1 MPLSFIRTF
10 HPVGQ
15 GAFYTEQ
22 HRDGDQMLT
31 IVYDCGSLTAPRER
45 FLRKVATALPSGT
58 VIDLLF
64 ISHFHADHING
75 LDELKRKYT
84 IRAVVLP
91 KITEEARILVKLEN
105 FLAYEGFSSVL
116 IDNPRAY
123 FGRRTRIILVEPI
136 ELDDSTA
143 AVREID
149 ANNNRFIEVP
159 AEKDQELRDS
169 AAPAGRQTGRL
180 RTIASGTP
188 LQLMLH
194 KTLFWEYIPYNY
206 EFTARRTAFMAM
218 LKKLKIELGTLGNLE
233 QIISRKKDLSKA
245 YRSLDGDLN
254 ENSLV
259 VYSGSLTDRIMLLH
273 RGNYHTCWHPFYDR
287 LEKEGCLYLGDVDL
301 TIPALPANLQAR
313 LGSRWHLIQTL
324 QVPHHGSVHNFS
336 SLTLDKGVQAVISY
350 GSDNTYGH
358 PSAHVIGQLHLVQA
372 TPILVTE
379 QLETAFYLHS

>member
-1 MPLSFIRTF
+1 MSQSFIRTF

-22 HRDGDQMLT
+22 HREGDHALT

-91 KITEEARILVKLEN
+91 KLTEEARVLVKLEN
-105 FLAYEGFSSVL
+105 FLEYEGFSSVL

-123 FGRRTRIILVEPI
+123 FGRRTRIIQVEPI
-136 ELDDSTA
+136 DPNSGTA
-143 AVREID
+143 AEVVASD
-149 ANNNRFIEVP
+149 NGPFVDVP

-169 AAPAGRQTGRL
+169 AAPAGRNPGRL

-188 LQLMLH
+188 LRLMLH
-194 KTLFWEYIPYNY
+194 KTTFWEYVPYNY
-206 EFTARRTAFMAM
+206 EFAARRTAFLAM
-218 LKKLKIELGTLGNLE
+218 LKKLKIELGTLSNLE

-245 YRSLDGDLN
+245 YSSLNGDLN

-259 VYSGSLTDRIMLLH
+259 VYSGSLTGRIRLLH
-273 RGNYHTCWHPFYDR
+273 RGHTCTCWHPFYESMER
-287 LEKEGCLYLGDVDL
+287 EGGLYLGDVDL
-301 TIPALPANLQAR
+301 TIDKLPTDLQTR
-313 LGSRWHLIQTL
+313 LGSRWATIQTL
-324 QVPHHGSVHNFS
+324 QVPHHGSVHNFR
-336 SLTLDKGVQAVISY
+336 LLPLDPRVQAIISF

-358 PSAHVIGQLHLVQA
+358 PSAHVIGQLHLQQA

-379 QLETAFYLHS
+379 QMETAFYLHT